1 MKKRTIALLLL
12 TALLGI
18 LLTSCGEDEH
28 NHYSPGYWRDNVFY
42 DAFVD
47 LRFTLPDGWE
57 ATSQEDLDAMSAE
70 ADKALDIQR
79 GGTGENPDSVYHY
92 ELSAKDSETGNGI
105 LILVQNYS
113 GNANDYIDGLKA
125 GAELEGSAY
134 SVGTTSTV
142 QLPGHAYL
150 MVPLTM
156 EGQDTPYQRQYL
168 RKSEDYLIY
177 LMMFSTQADDA
188 VFAGLEATFSEM
200 EDPS

>member
-18 LLTSCGEDEH
+18 LLTSCGEDER

-70 ADKALDIQR
+70 ADKMLDTQR
-79 GGTGENPDSVYHY
+79 GGTGEDPASVYHY
-92 ELSAKDSETGNGI
+92 ELSAKDPSTGNGI
-105 LILVQNYS
+105 LILVQSYS
-113 GNANDYIDGLKA
+113 GNANDYIDGLEA
-125 GAELEGSAY
+125 GAELEGATY
-134 SVGTTSTV
+134 SVGTTVTV

-156 EGQDTPYQRQYL
+156 ESQDTPYQRQYL
-168 RKSEDYLIY
+168 RKQGDYLINIM
-177 LMMFSTQADDA
+177 LFSSQEGEDA
-188 VFAGLEATFSEM
+188 FSALVAQLSELEN
-200 EDPS
+200 PS

>member
-12 TALLGI
+12 TALLGV
-18 LLTSCGEDEH
+18 LLTSCSEDKR
-28 NHYSPGYWRDNVFY
+28 NYYSPGYWRDSIFY

-47 LRFTLPDGWE
+47 LRFTLPQGWE

-79 GGTGENPDSVYHY
+79 GGTGEDPASVYHY
-92 ELSAKDSETGNGI
+92 ELSAKDTETGNGI
-105 LILVQNYS
+105 LILVQSYS
-113 GNANDYIDGLKA
+113 GNANDYIDGLKS
-125 GAELEGSAY
+125 GAELEGATY
-134 SVGTTSTV
+134 SVGSTSTV

-168 RKSEDYLIY
+168 RKQGDYLINIM
-177 LMMFSTQADDA
+177 LFSTTEDDEA
-188 VFAGLEATFSEM
+188 FSSLLATFSEM
-200 EDPS
+200 DDA

>member
-12 TALLGI
+12 TALLGV
-18 LLTSCGEDEH
+18 LLTSCSEDKR
-28 NHYSPGYWRDNVFY
+28 NHYSPGYWRDSIFY

-47 LRFTLPDGWE
+47 LRFTLPQGWE

-79 GGTGENPDSVYHY
+79 GGTGEDPASVYHY
-92 ELSAKDSETGNGI
+92 ELSAKDTETGNGI
-105 LILVQNYS
+105 LILVQSYS
-113 GNANDYIDGLKA
+113 GNANDYIDGLEA
-125 GAELEGSAY
+125 GAELEGATY

-168 RKSEDYLIY
+168 RKQGDYLINIM
-177 LMMFSTQADDA
+177 LFSTTEDDEA
-188 VFAGLEATFSEM
+188 FSSLLATFSEM
-200 EDPS
+200 DDA

>member
-12 TALLGI
+12 TALLGV
-18 LLTSCGEDEH
+18 LLTSCSEDKR
-28 NHYSPGYWRDNVFY
+28 NHYSPGYWRDSIFY

-47 LRFTLPDGWE
+47 LRFTLPQGWE

-79 GGTGENPDSVYHY
+79 GGTGEDPNSVYHY
-92 ELSAKDSETGNGI
+92 ELSAKDTETGNGI
-105 LILVQNYS
+105 LILVQSYS
-113 GNANDYIDGLKA
+113 GNANDYIDGLEA
-125 GAELEGSAY
+125 GAEMEGATY
-134 SVGTTSTV
+134 SVGTTVTV

-168 RKSEDYLIY
+168 RKQGDYLINIM
-177 LMMFSTQADDA
+177 LFSTTEDDA
-188 VFAGLEATFSEM
+188 AFSALEATFSEM
-200 EDPS
+200 DDA

>member
-12 TALLGI
+12 TALLGV
-18 LLTSCGEDEH
+18 LLTSCSEDKR
-28 NHYSPGYWRDNVFY
+28 NYYSPGYWRDSIFY

-47 LRFTLPDGWE
+47 LRFTLPQGWE

-79 GGTGENPDSVYHY
+79 GGTGENPNSVYHY
-92 ELSAKDSETGNGI
+92 ELSAKDTETGNGI
-105 LILVQNYS
+105 LILVQSYS

-125 GAELEGSAY
+125 GSELEGATY

-168 RKSEDYLIY
+168 RKQGDYLINI
-177 LMMFSTQADDA
+177 MFFSTTEDEAA
-188 VFAGLEATFSEM
+188 FSALEATLSEM
-200 EDPS
+200 DNA

>member
-12 TALLGI
+12 GV
-18 LLTSCGEDEH
+18 LLTSCSEDKR
-28 NHYSPGYWRDNVFY
+28 NYYSPGYWRDSIFY

-47 LRFTLPDGWE
+47 LRFTLPQGWE

-79 GGTGENPDSVYHY
+79 GGTGEDPASVYHY
-92 ELSAKDSETGNGI
+92 ELSAKDTETGNGI
-105 LILVQNYS
+105 LILVQSYS
-113 GNANDYIDGLKA
+113 GNANDYIDGLKS
-125 GAELEGSAY
+125 GAELEGATY
-134 SVGTTSTV
+134 SVGSTSTV

-168 RKSEDYLIY
+168 RKQGDYLINI
-177 LMMFSTQADDA
+177 MFFSTTEDEAA
-188 VFAGLEATFSEM
+188 FSALEATLSEM
-200 EDPS
+200 DNA

>member
-12 TALLGI
+12 AALLGV
-18 LLTSCGEDEH
+18 LLTGCGEDER

-70 ADKALDIQR
+70 ADKLLDLQR
-79 GGTGENPDSVYHY
+79 GGSGEDPASVYHY
-92 ELSAKDSETGNGI
+92 ELSAKDPSTGSGI
-105 LILVQNYS
+105 LILVQSYS
-113 GNANDYIDGLKA
+113 GNANDYIDGLEA
-125 GAELEGSAY
+125 GAELEGATY
-134 SVGTTSTV
+134 SVGTTVTV

-168 RKSEDYLIY
+168 RKQGDYLIN
-177 LMMFSTQADDA
+177 LMLFSAPPMPLPPEVAKGIT
-188 VFAGLEATFSEM
+188 VLPEKS
-200 EDPS
+200 

>member
-12 TALLGI
+12 TALLGV
-18 LLTSCGEDEH
+18 LLTSCSEDKR
-28 NHYSPGYWRDNVFY
+28 NYYSPGYWRDSIFY

-47 LRFTLPDGWE
+47 LRFTLPQGWE

-79 GGTGENPDSVYHY
+79 GGTGEDPASVYHY
-92 ELSAKDSETGNGI
+92 EPSAKDTETGNGI
-105 LILVQNYS
+105 LILVQSYS
-113 GNANDYIDGLKA
+113 GNANDYIDGLKS
-125 GAELEGSAY
+125 GAELEGATY
-134 SVGTTSTV
+134 SVGSTSTV

-168 RKSEDYLIY
+168 RKQGDYLINIM
-177 LMMFSTQADDA
+177 LFSTTEGDAAFSSLLATLSEMDDA
-188 VFAGLEATFSEM
+188 
-200 EDPS
+200 

>member
-12 TALLGI
+12 TALLGV
-18 LLTSCGEDEH
+18 LLTSCSEDKR
-28 NHYSPGYWRDNVFY
+28 NHYSPGYWRDSIFY

-47 LRFTLPDGWE
+47 LRFTLPQGWE

-79 GGTGENPDSVYHY
+79 GGTGEDPASVYHY
-92 ELSAKDSETGNGI
+92 ELSAKDTETGNGI
-105 LILVQNYS
+105 LILVQSYS
-113 GNANDYIDGLKA
+113 GNANDYIDGLKS
-125 GAELEGSAY
+125 GAELEGATY
-134 SVGTTSTV
+134 SVGSTSTV

-168 RKSEDYLIY
+168 RKQGDYLINIM
-177 LMMFSTQADDA
+177 LFSTTEDEAA
-188 VFAGLEATFSEM
+188 FSALEATLSEM
-200 EDPS
+200 DNA

>member
-12 TALLGI
+12 TALLGV
-18 LLTSCGEDEH
+18 LLTSCSEDKR
-28 NHYSPGYWRDNVFY
+28 NYYSPGYWRDSIFY

-47 LRFTLPDGWE
+47 LRFTLPQGWE

-79 GGTGENPDSVYHY
+79 GGTGEDPASVYHY
-92 ELSAKDSETGNGI
+92 EFSAKDTETGNGI
-105 LILVQNYS
+105 LILVQSYS
-113 GNANDYIDGLKA
+113 GNANDYIDGLKS
-125 GAELEGSAY
+125 GAELEGATY
-134 SVGTTSTV
+134 SVGSTPTV

-168 RKSEDYLIY
+168 RKQGDYLINIM
-177 LMMFSTQADDA
+177 LFSTTEDEAA
-188 VFAGLEATFSEM
+188 FSALEATLSEM
-200 EDPS
+200 DNA

>member
-12 TALLGI
+12 TALLGV
-18 LLTSCGEDEH
+18 LLTSCSEDKR
-28 NHYSPGYWRDNVFY
+28 NYYSPGYWRDSIFY

-47 LRFTLPDGWE
+47 LRFTLPQGWE

-79 GGTGENPDSVYHY
+79 GGTGEDPASVYHY
-92 ELSAKDSETGNGI
+92 ELSAKDTETGNGI
-105 LILVQNYS
+105 LILVQSYS
-113 GNANDYIDGLKA
+113 GNANDYIDGLKS
-125 GAELEGSAY
+125 GAELEGATY
-134 SVGTTSTV
+134 SVGSTSTV

-168 RKSEDYLIY
+168 RKQGDYLINIM
-177 LMMFSTQADDA
+177 LFSTTDDEA
-188 VFAGLEATFSEM
+188 AFSALEATLSEM
-200 EDPS
+200 DNA

>member
-12 TALLGI
+12 TALLGV
-18 LLTSCGEDEH
+18 LLTSCSEDKR
-28 NHYSPGYWRDNVFY
+28 NYYSPGYWRDSIFY

-47 LRFTLPDGWE
+47 LRFTLPQGWE

-79 GGTGENPDSVYHY
+79 GGTGEDPASVYHY
-92 ELSAKDSETGNGI
+92 ELSAKDTETGNGI
-105 LILVQNYS
+105 LILVQSYS
-113 GNANDYIDGLKA
+113 GNANDYIDGLKS
-125 GAELEGSAY
+125 GAELEGATY
-134 SVGTTSTV
+134 SVGSTSTV

-168 RKSEDYLIY
+168 RKQGDYLINIM
-177 LMMFSTQADDA
+177 LFSTTEDEAA
-188 VFAGLEATFSEM
+188 FSALEATLSEM
-200 EDPS
+200 DNA

>member
-12 TALLGI
+12 TALLGV
-18 LLTSCGEDEH
+18 LLTSCSEDKR
-28 NHYSPGYWRDNVFY
+28 NHYSPGYWRDSIFY

-47 LRFTLPDGWE
+47 LRFTLPQGWE
-57 ATSQEDLDAMSAE
+57 ATSQEDLNAMSAE

-79 GGTGENPDSVYHY
+79 GGTGEDPASVYHY
-92 ELSAKDSETGNGI
+92 ELSAKDTETGNGI
-105 LILVQNYS
+105 LILVQSYS
-113 GNANDYIDGLKA
+113 GNANDYIDGLEA
-125 GAELEGSAY
+125 GAELDGATY

-168 RKSEDYLIY
+168 RKQGDYLINIM
-177 LMMFSTQADDA
+177 LFSTTEDDEA
-188 VFAGLEATFSEM
+188 FSSLLATFSEM
-200 EDPS
+200 DDA

>member
-12 TALLGI
+12 TALLGV
-18 LLTSCGEDEH
+18 LLTSCSEDKR
-28 NHYSPGYWRDNVFY
+28 NYYSPGYWRDSIFY

-47 LRFTLPDGWE
+47 LRFTLPQGWE

-79 GGTGENPDSVYHY
+79 GGTGEDPASVYHY
-92 ELSAKDSETGNGI
+92 ELSAKDTETGNGI
-105 LILVQNYS
+105 LILVQSYS
-113 GNANDYIDGLKA
+113 GNANDYIDGLEA
-125 GAELEGSAY
+125 GAELEGATY

-168 RKSEDYLIY
+168 RKQGDYLINIM
-177 LMMFSTQADDA
+177 LFSTTEDDA
-188 VFAGLEATFSEM
+188 AFSSLLATLSEM
-200 EDPS
+200 DDA

>member
-12 TALLGI
+12 TALLGV
-18 LLTSCGEDEH
+18 LLTSCSEDKR
-28 NHYSPGYWRDNVFY
+28 NYYSPGYWRDSIFY

-47 LRFTLPDGWE
+47 LRFTLPQGWE

-79 GGTGENPDSVYHY
+79 GGTGEDPASVYHY
-92 ELSAKDSETGNGI
+92 ELSAKDTETGNGI
-105 LILVQNYS
+105 LILVQSYS
-113 GNANDYIDGLKA
+113 GNANDYIDGLKS
-125 GAELEGSAY
+125 GAELEGATY
-134 SVGTTSTV
+134 SVGSTSTV

-168 RKSEDYLIY
+168 RKQGDYLINIM
-177 LMMFSTQADDA
+177 LFSTTEDEAA
-188 VFAGLEATFSEM
+188 FSALEATLSEM
-200 EDPS
+200 DIA

>member
-12 TALLGI
+12 TALLGV
-18 LLTSCGEDEH
+18 LLTSCSEDKR
-28 NHYSPGYWRDNVFY
+28 NYYSPGYWRDSIFY

-47 LRFTLPDGWE
+47 LRFTLPQGWE

-79 GGTGENPDSVYHY
+79 GGTGEDPASVYHY
-92 ELSAKDSETGNGI
+92 ELSAKDTETGNGI
-105 LILVQNYS
+105 LILVQSYS
-113 GNANDYIDGLKA
+113 GNANDYIDGLKS
-125 GAELEGSAY
+125 GAELEGATY
-134 SVGTTSTV
+134 SVGSTSTV

-168 RKSEDYLIY
+168 RKQGDYLINI
-177 LMMFSTQADDA
+177 MFFSTTEDEAA
-188 VFAGLEATFSEM
+188 FSALEATLSEM
-200 EDPS
+200 DNA

>member
-12 TALLGI
+12 TALLGV
-18 LLTSCGEDEH
+18 LLTSCSEDKR
-28 NHYSPGYWRDNVFY
+28 NYYSPGYWRDSIFY

-47 LRFTLPDGWE
+47 LRFTLPQGWE

-79 GGTGENPDSVYHY
+79 GGTGEDPASVYHY
-92 ELSAKDSETGNGI
+92 ELSVKDTETGNGI
-105 LILVQNYS
+105 LILVQSYS
-113 GNANDYIDGLKA
+113 GNANDYIDGLKS
-125 GAELEGSAY
+125 GAELEGATY
-134 SVGTTSTV
+134 SVGSTSTV

-168 RKSEDYLIY
+168 RKQGDYLINI
-177 LMMFSTQADDA
+177 MFFSTTEDEAA
-188 VFAGLEATFSEM
+188 FSALEATLSEM
-200 EDPS
+200 DNA

>member
-12 TALLGI
+12 TALLGV
-18 LLTSCGEDEH
+18 LLTSCSEDKR
-28 NHYSPGYWRDNVFY
+28 NYYSPGYWRDSIFY

-47 LRFTLPDGWE
+47 LRFTLPQGWE

-79 GGTGENPDSVYHY
+79 GGTGEDPASVYHY
-92 ELSAKDSETGNGI
+92 ELSAKDTETGNGI
-105 LILVQNYS
+105 LILVQSYS
-113 GNANDYIDGLKA
+113 GNANDYIDGLKS
-125 GAELEGSAY
+125 GAELEGATY
-134 SVGTTSTV
+134 SVGSTSTV

-168 RKSEDYLIY
+168 RKQGDYLINI
-177 LMMFSTQADDA
+177 MFFSTTDDEA
-188 VFAGLEATFSEM
+188 AFSALEATLSEM
-200 EDPS
+200 DNA

>member
-18 LLTSCGEDEH
+18 LLTSCSEDKR
-28 NHYSPGYWRDNVFY
+28 NYYSPGYWRDSIFY

-47 LRFTLPDGWE
+47 LRFTLPQGWE

-79 GGTGENPDSVYHY
+79 GGTGEDPVSVYHY
-92 ELSAKDSETGNGI
+92 ELSAKDTETGNGI
-105 LILVQNYS
+105 LILVQSYS
-113 GNANDYIDGLKA
+113 GNANDYIDGLKS
-125 GAELEGSAY
+125 GAELEGATY
-134 SVGTTSTV
+134 SVGSTSTV

-168 RKSEDYLIY
+168 RKQGDYLINIM
-177 LMMFSTQADDA
+177 LFSTTEDEAA
-188 VFAGLEATFSEM
+188 FSALEATLSEM
-200 EDPS
+200 DNA

>member
-12 TALLGI
+12 TALLGV
-18 LLTSCGEDEH
+18 LLTSCSEDKR
-28 NHYSPGYWRDNVFY
+28 NHYSPGYWRDSIFY

-47 LRFTLPDGWE
+47 LRFTLPQGWE

-79 GGTGENPDSVYHY
+79 GGTGEDPASVYHY
-92 ELSAKDSETGNGI
+92 ELSAKDTETGNGI
-105 LILVQNYS
+105 LILVQSYS
-113 GNANDYIDGLKA
+113 GNANDYIDGLEA
-125 GAELEGSAY
+125 GAELEGATY
-134 SVGTTSTV
+134 SVGATSTV

-168 RKSEDYLIY
+168 RKQGDYLINIM
-177 LMMFSTQADDA
+177 LFSTTEDDEA
-188 VFAGLEATFSEM
+188 FSSLLATFSEM
-200 EDPS
+200 DDA

>member
-12 TALLGI
+12 TALLGV
-18 LLTSCGEDEH
+18 LLTSCSEDKR
-28 NHYSPGYWRDNVFY
+28 NYYSPGYWRDSIFY

-47 LRFTLPDGWE
+47 LRFTLPQGWE

-79 GGTGENPDSVYHY
+79 GGTGEDPASVYHY
-92 ELSAKDSETGNGI
+92 ELSAKDTETGNGI
-105 LILVQNYS
+105 LILVQSYS
-113 GNANDYIDGLKA
+113 GNANDYIDGLKS
-125 GAELEGSAY
+125 GAELEGATY
-134 SVGTTSTV
+134 SVGSTSTV

-168 RKSEDYLIY
+168 RKQGDYLINIM
-177 LMMFSTQADDA
+177 LFSTTEDDA
-188 VFAGLEATFSEM
+188 AFSSLLATLSEM
-200 EDPS
+200 DDA